1 FIFSFSVLR
10 HLFAPQAL
18 PASASAASASFV
30 RLMNAS
36 PDVGTVDI
44 FVDGA
49 KFLSNA
55 QYGSVTDYL
64 QLPAGHHR
72 VQAALIGKGIGASVI
87 AQTLSVQ
94 AGTAYTVVALGTKST
109 GYSLK
114 VFVDNNL
121 MVVGKAKVR
130 FYDLSPRAYSLSIA
144 TGGLTIPGAL
154 SYTT

>member
-1 FIFSFSVLR
+1 MCGLLVLLP
-10 HLFAPQAL
+10 LFATQAP
-18 PASASAASASFV
+18 PASAESASFV
-30 RLMNAS
+30 RLVNAS

-72 VQAALIGKGIGASVI
+72 VRVALVGKGIGASVI
-87 AQTLSVQ
+87 VQALSVQ
-94 AGTAYTVVALGTKST
+94 AGTAYTVAAIGTKST

-114 VFVDNNL
+114 VFVD
-121 MVVGKAKVR
+121 
-130 FYDLSPRAYSLSIA
+130 
-144 TGGLTIPGAL
+144 
-154 SYTT
+154 